1 MGCKSSLSHLA
12 ENIAFQQPTGQSS
25 FCCNGAAENAV
36 NGITDTSHEMS
47 PCTHTAGGSGTTDPW
62 WRVDLGREKPVSEL
76 YIVNR
81 DRFGGRLNGFE
92 IRVGKC
98 YLTK

>member
-1 MGCKSSLSHLA
+1 MGCKSPLSHLA
-12 ENIAFQQPTGQSS
+12 ENIAFNQPTGQSS
-25 FCCNGAAENAV
+25 VCCNGDAENAV
-36 NGITDTSHEMS
+36 NGITDASNDRS
-47 PCTHTAGGSGTTDPW
+47 PCTHTADGGTTDPW
-62 WRVDLGREKPVSEL
+62 WRVDLGREEPVSEV

-81 DRFGGRLNGFE
+81 DSDGGRLNGFE